1 MKYVFFTNSMG
12 GYSGGPTYVRNKLL
26 YLKEHGWDVIV
37 FDSTGYYNSEIL
49 LQDLRC
55 FGNNRYQELFF
66 NPFWLRKSR
75 RERIMSEII
84 SKIGNDERTVIE
96 SNTVAMSLWGE
107 LIASRIDAKHII
119 YLLSERLTV
128 SDKSLYKFFKFKAER
143 KELFSINEKAYNI
156 LLSKF
161 EKVSDADQYYWSAKN
176 FVPIEDIECTELE
189 HVKKADYNIGH
200 FGRRKG
206 YFDEMFKGVADFAN
220 KNKDKSVNFI
230 LLGDAKITAEQ
241 KNTLSSNIFMYQLK
255 ARQPLPKM
263 FFDKTDV
270 IIAVAGC
277 ASIALVNGAKV
288 ISMDVYNNVPLGV
301 MGYNTKDSNIR
312 SKDNKYSKSLSE
324 TLDDVLVNRLYDTAP
339 QMEIKPSNKGYD
351 YQVEFAT
358 FPDKRYYDEKKY
370 VLTKCPLSKYWE
382 RILLY
387 LDMVSI
393 CSLIRYKNRRKNH

>member
-1 MKYVFFTNSMG
+1 MKYVFLTNSMG

-37 FDSTGYYNSEIL
+37 FDSTGFGNAKIQLY
-49 LQDLRC
+49 DFKC
-55 FGNNRYQELFF
+55 FENNRYQELFF

-75 RERIMSEII
+75 REKILSEII
-84 SKIGNDERTVIE
+84 SKIRNDERIVIE

-107 LIASRIDAKHII
+107 LISSRIDAKHII
-119 YLLSERLTV
+119 YLLSEKLTV
-128 SDKSLYKFFKFKAER
+128 SDKSLYNFFKFKAAR
-143 KELFSINEKAYNI
+143 KELFSISVKAYTK
-156 LLSKF
+156 LLSRF
-161 EKVSDADQYYWSAKN
+161 ENVSDASQHYWTASV
-176 FVPIEDIECTELE
+176 FVPIEDVECTELE

-230 LLGDAKITAEQ
+230 LLGDAEITAEQ
-241 KNTLSSNIFMYQLK
+241 KNTLPSNVNIYQLK
-255 ARQPLPKM
+255 ARQPIPKM

-270 IIAVAGC
+270 VIAVAGC
-277 ASIALVNGAKV
+277 ASIAWVNGAKV
-288 ISMDVYNNVPLGV
+288 ISMDVYNKTPLGV

-351 YQVEFAT
+351 YQVEFVT
-358 FPDKRYYDEKKY
+358 PPDKHYYNVQGVILPIRSLYAIIIK
-370 VLTKCPLSKYWE
+370 
-382 RILLY
+382 ILLFFD
-387 LDMVSI
+387 LVNL
-393 CSLIRYKNRRKNH
+393 CSVIRYRMTRK